1 MAKDSNY
8 IAITRTVTR
17 DTVEHPNDL
26 TRVYRQRFGVSRVTA
41 NKYIQRLESEGWLAR
56 SGPSTHP
63 VFSPGYRRRISHY
76 YNIVGLDEQTPW
88 DKDFEPYFSFK
99 PNVRSIVQH
108 GFTEMLNNAIDHSEG
123 QHVVCY
129 LSQINSLIFLA
140 ISDDG
145 LGIFK
150 KISDALNLP
159 DMRQSLLELSKG
171 KFTTDPSRHSGE
183 GIFFT
188 SRMFD
193 SFEIEANDLKYT
205 HYESNPQDFLVDA
218 SGEGILQGTTVY
230 MAINRE
236 SQRTSAEI
244 YDMFT
249 SAPDDFTFSKTVIP
263 LQLARYGGE
272 QLVSRSQAK
281 RLIARF
287 DQFRTVVLDFT
298 GITEIGQAFA
308 DEVFRVYARA
318 HPEIEIV
325 PRNMT
330 KEVEGMYL
338 RVTQVS
344 PPIKQ
349 PN

>member
-1 MAKDSNY
+1 MAKDNNY
-8 IAITRTVTR
+8 SKIISTVTR
-17 DTVEHPNDL
+17 DTVEHPSDL
-26 TRVYRQRFGVSRVTA
+26 TRVYRERFGVSRVTA

-56 SGPSTHP
+56 SGPSTRP
-63 VFSPGYRRRISHY
+63 VFSPGYRRRVSHL

-99 PNVRSIVQH
+99 PNIRSIVQH

-123 QHVVCY
+123 KRVFCFLALTNNQ
-129 LSQINSLIFLA
+129 IFLA
-140 ISDDG
+140 ISDNG
-145 LGIFK
+145 VGIFK

-159 DMRQSLLELSKG
+159 DQRQSLLELSKG

-193 SFEIEANDLKYT
+193 SFEIKANDLKYT
-205 HYESNPQDFLVDA
+205 HYESDPKDFLEDD
-218 SGEGILQGTTVY
+218 SEEGILAGTTVY
-230 MAINRE
+230 MVVNKE
-236 SQRTSAEI
+236 SGRTTAEI
-244 YDMFT
+244 YDKFT

-287 DQFRTVVLDFT
+287 DQFRTVILDFS

-308 DEVFRVYARA
+308 DEVFRVYTNA

-325 PRNMT
+325 PKNMAND
-330 KEVEGMYL
+330 VENMYL
-338 RVTQVS
+338 RVRQTMPATKLES
-344 PPIKQ
+344 
-349 PN
+349 